1 MGINKSQK
9 FVFVLVMIILLIFIW
24 ALFPLF
30 FKWLMI
36 GIGTDKTNLE
46 DFGALGDIYGSLNT
60 LFTSATLIIVIY
72 SAYLQRQANKDAR
85 EAMAKQLEMA
95 RVSMVEQIKQA
106 RTSTAEQLNQAKSS
120 TAQQL
125 ALARSSHD
133 AQMQESKYA
142 IFSSM
147 FNILLN
153 QKDAVLEK
161 CGWGKEKFEPNKYFS
176 FIAQDFERLL
186 QGELKDYDI
195 HDESTEEQINY
206 DLILTMDKIT
216 DLFSFDEL
224 TSYFYMLV
232 PLINLIKNSTIK
244 SSDKA
249 TYFSVISNSMTY
261 SEQVTLLWFTAISH
275 DFQELLKD
283 THLLNAHFDEG
294 FAEFIKNNFDQSI
307 FGHPRTLAY
316 WD

>member
-24 ALFPLF
+24 GLFPLF

-36 GIGTDKTNLE
+36 GIGTNKTNLE

-106 RTSTAEQLNQAKSS
+106 RISTAEQLNQAKSS

-125 ALARSSHD
+125 ELARSSHD

-161 CGWGKEKFEPNKYFS
+161 CGWGKKNFEPNKYFA
-176 FIAQDFERLL
+176 FIAQDFELLL

-206 DLILTMDKIT
+206 DLILTMNKIIN
-216 DLFSFDEL
+216 LFSFDEL

-232 PLINLIKNSTIK
+232 PLVNLIKSSTIN

-249 TYFSVISNSMTY
+249 TYFTVISNSMTY

-294 FAEFIKNNFDQSI
+294 FAEFIKRNFDPSI